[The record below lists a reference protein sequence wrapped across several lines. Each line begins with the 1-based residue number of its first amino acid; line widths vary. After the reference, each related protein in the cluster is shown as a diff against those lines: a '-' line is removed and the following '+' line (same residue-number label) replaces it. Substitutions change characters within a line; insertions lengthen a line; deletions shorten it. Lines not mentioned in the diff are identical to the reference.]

1 MSRLLRLAT
10 ALFCT
15 TMMLPWGARAE
26 AFPADWRAATLRD
39 TLQFEMASRHTG
51 ARYVIQVGV
60 PHAPPPAGG
69 YPVLWMLDGNASY
82 PLTSFARPHADDTR
96 QEAAAKCHAHP
107 DRPA

>member
-15 TMMLPWGARAE
+15 TMLLPWGAHAE
-26 AFPADWRAATLRD
+26 GFPADWRAATLRG

-69 YPVLWMLDGNASY
+69 
-82 PLTSFARPHADDTR
+82 
-96 QEAAAKCHAHP
+96 
-107 DRPA
+107 